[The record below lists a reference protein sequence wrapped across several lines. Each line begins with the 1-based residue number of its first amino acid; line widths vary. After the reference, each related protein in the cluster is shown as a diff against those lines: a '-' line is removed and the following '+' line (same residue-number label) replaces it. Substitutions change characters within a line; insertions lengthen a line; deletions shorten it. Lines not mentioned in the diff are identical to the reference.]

1 MKGKSDRVGNEGGTN
16 RPVDISGPRDFV
28 SAFDVPRETVEKLE
42 TYAALLANW
51 QKAVNLVAPST
62 IDQIWH
68 RHFADSAQI
77 LSRAQD
83 AKCWVDLGSGAGF
96 PGLVIA
102 ILLANHEDR
111 VVHLIE
117 SNGRKCAFLS
127 EVVRKTGAPAVVHAG
142 RIEEIASK
150 HRVAS
155 ADVVTSRALAP
166 LNSLLGLAC
175 GFFEENTVG
184 LFLKGRDAE
193 QEIDEAA
200 KHWVFEYGCMP
211 SRTSGDG
218 RIVEIRKLVLRKS
231 VSEIDSTISEG
242 D

>member
-1 MKGKSDRVGNEGGTN
+1 MKRKSDGARNVPGTK
-16 RPVDISGPRDFV
+16 RPVDISGPRDFA

-42 TYAALLANW
+42 AYAELLASW

-62 IDQIWH
+62 IEQIWH

-77 LSRAQD
+77 LSHAQD
-83 AKCWVDLGSGAGF
+83 AKSWVDLGSGAGF

-102 ILLANHEDR
+102 ILLANHKDH

-127 EVVRKTGAPAVVHAG
+127 EVVRRTGAPAVVHAG
-142 RIEEIASK
+142 RIEEIAQK
-150 HRVAS
+150 NRVAPV
-155 ADVVTSRALAP
+155 DIVTSRALAP
-166 LNSLLGLAC
+166 LTSLLGLAC
-175 GFFEENTVG
+175 GFFGEKTVG
-184 LFLKGRDAE
+184 LFLKGREAE

-200 KHWVFEYGCMP
+200 KHWVFEYGCKP

-218 RIVEIRKLVLRKS
+218 KIVEIRKLVSAKA
-231 VSEIDSTISEG
+231 
-242 D
+242 

>member
-1 MKGKSDRVGNEGGTN
+1 MKGKQDRSRNESGTN
-16 RPVDISGPRDFV
+16 RAMRISGPRDFA
-28 SAFDVPRETVEKLE
+28 STFGVPRETVEKLE
-42 TYAALLANW
+42 AYAVLLANW
-51 QKAVNLVAPST
+51 QEAVNLVAPST

-77 LSRAQD
+77 LSHAQD
-83 AKCWVDLGSGAGF
+83 AKCWLDLGSGAGF

-102 ILLANHEDR
+102 ILLANHEDH

-117 SNGRKCAFLS
+117 SNGRKSAFLS
-127 EVVRKTGAPAVVHAG
+127 EVVRRTGAPAVVHAR
-142 RIEEIASK
+142 RIEEIASENS
-150 HRVAS
+150 VPTV
-155 ADVVTSRALAP
+155 DVVTSRALAP

-175 GFFEENTVG
+175 GFFGENTVG

-193 QEIDEAA
+193 QEIGEAA

-218 RIVEIRKLVLRKS
+218 RIVEIRKLVLRNS
-231 VSEIDSTISEG
+231 VTEIDSTISEG